1 MLFNYT
7 YITHDI
13 EKLQGYLDF
22 LFTDVWLFAEG
33 DFDAEKLKK
42 NKELYAIYLELD
54 KVDFDPENAKKNEK
68 GKSAYF
74 FNSSIE
80 KIYKAFADI
89 NDDAFKLEL
98 IDYYSNNNN
107 IEEICKNPKLPVLT
121 YDDLKSKQATLQKE
135 LKTFYGNL
143 YGSES
148 PFNLSDFG
156 SLKTKLLPT
165 HYKEFFSSNKN
176 GKCPFCGIR
185 DLKGI
190 HHTKKEAYDHYIP
203 KGNYPFN
210 SINFK
215 NLAPMCNDCN
225 SSYKGTKSIIGTT
238 TNRNKAF
245 YPYSN
250 SNPAIT
256 DFKIT
261 IDLNSNDILNLE
273 PKDLGLKIESV
284 GFDEEI
290 EAWKRVF
297 GIDERYK
304 ALLCNESEGITWFT
318 SIIDG
323 YNTAKALGSTL
334 TKEQYLE
341 SQIIDAKHIP
351 LSSYGFIKSV
361 FLEKCES
368 MGLF

>member
-13 EKLQGYLDF
+13 EKLQEYLDF

-42 NKELYAIYLELD
+42 NQELYDIYLELD

-89 NDDAFKLEL
+89 NDDTFKLEL

-121 YDDLKSKQATLQKE
+121 YDDLKFKEANLHKE
-135 LKTFYGNL
+135 LKAFYGNL
-143 YGSES
+143 YGSGS
-148 PFNLSDFG
+148 PFNLADFG

-165 HYKEFFSSNKN
+165 HYKEFFSSNKR

-210 SINFK
+210 SINLK

-245 YPYSN
+245 YPYAN
-250 SNPAIT
+250 SHPAIT

-261 IDLNSNDILNLE
+261 IDLKSNNIQNIE
-273 PKDLGLKIESV
+273 PNDLVLKIECAEY
-284 GFDEEI
+284 DEEI

-304 ALLCNESEGITWFT
+304 ALICNESEGNVWFNM
-318 SIIDG
+318 IVDG
-323 YNTAKALGSTL
+323 YNNAIAQGYSGSKKDFL
-334 TKEQYLE
+334 NMKLFDTK
-341 SQIIDAKHIP
+341 HTP

-361 FLEKCES
+361 FLEKCDEL
-368 MGLF
+368 GLF

>member
-1 MLFNYT
+1 MLFNYI

-33 DFDAEKLKK
+33 DFNAEKLKK
-42 NKELYAIYLELD
+42 NKELYDIYLELD

-121 YDDLKSKQATLQKE
+121 YDDLKSKQATLHKE

-148 PFNLSDFG
+148 PFNLADFG

-165 HYKEFFSSNKN
+165 HYKEFFSFNKK

-250 SNPAIT
+250 SHPAIT

-261 IDLNSNDILNLE
+261 IDLNSNDILNLK
-273 PKDLGLKIESV
+273 PKDLDLKIESV

-361 FLEKCES
+361 FLEKCDLLN
-368 MGLF
+368 LF